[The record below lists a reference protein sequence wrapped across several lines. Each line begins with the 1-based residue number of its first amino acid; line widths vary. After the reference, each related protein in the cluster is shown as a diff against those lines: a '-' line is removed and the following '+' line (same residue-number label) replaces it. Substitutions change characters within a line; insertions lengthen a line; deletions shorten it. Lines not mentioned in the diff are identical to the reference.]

1 MELTI
6 NGKIP
11 SKKNSKQI
19 SFNKQTE
26 KPFVRSSDR
35 YLTWRENILWEIKGL
50 SSKRYF
56 DGPIKIEY
64 LFEVKKGNR
73 SDVDNMI
80 ATINDILQESSIIEN
95 DLLIMEG
102 YFKVVHKQEYST
114 TIKIE
119 SLRLNIK

>member
-19 SFNKQTE
+19 SFNRRTGKR
-26 KPFVRSSDR
+26 FVRSSDR
-35 YLTWRENILWEIKGL
+35 YLAWQTDILYEIKCL
-50 SSKRYF
+50 PAKRYF

-102 YFKVVHKQEYST
+102 YFKVVHKKEYST